1 MRELY
6 NVAESVGGNSSGET
20 RRIVLQKMRSTDQS
34 IFLGNLKR
42 LMVVKAK

>member
-20 RRIVLQKMRSTDQS
+20 NSVAKYEIYGSKY
-34 IFLGNLKR
+34 FFGKLKEIDGC
-42 LMVVKAK
+42 

>member
-20 RRIVLQKMRSTDQS
+20 NSV
-34 IFLGNLKR
+34 
-42 LMVVKAK
+42 AKDEIYGSKYLFGKLLRD